1 MKGFRLNVGIC
12 IYCGERTPP
21 LTREHVLPR
30 GLGGNDAPEGQANA
44 LVLQKASC
52 QTCQR
57 ITQRIEE
64 DCLVSMMGPG
74 RAKLGLRRKDRA
86 SAVTTAH
93 IDRIDGI
100 SEQRDVP
107 WESVPGA
114 ITIPSFYEAPIL
126 SGKPVPDFAPCDYE
140 FRVLEPARL
149 PLHGTRRVG
158 VALKADSRMF
168 ARMLGKIGLGLAVA
182 RLGLDGYVPL
192 VRSLIIEGLDTH
204 GLVGGYAGTNRSP
217 QKTSSLHTLS
227 LITNGGASGSLILAE
242 ICLFAE
248 FSAPTNYVAIGRW
261 L

>member
-1 MKGFRLNVGIC
+1 MKSFRLNVGMC
-12 IYCGERTPP
+12 IYCGDRTSP

-30 GLGGNDAPEGQANA
+30 GLGGNDAPEGLSNA
-44 LVLQKASC
+44 LILREASC
-52 QTCQR
+52 QACQKV
-57 ITQRIEE
+57 TQKIEE

-74 RAKLGLRRKDRA
+74 RARLGLRRKDRA

-93 IDRIDGI
+93 IDLLDGA

-107 WESVPGA
+107 WEAVPAA
-114 ITIPSFYEAPIL
+114 IAIPSFYEAPIL
-126 SGKPVPDFAPCDYE
+126 SGEPVPNFAPCDYE

-149 PLHGTRRVG
+149 PVDGTRRIG

-168 ARMLGKIGLGLAVA
+168 ARMLGKIGLGLAVSC
-182 RLGLDGYVPL
+182 LGLDGYVPL
-192 VRSLIIEGLDTH
+192 VRSLIVKGSNPL
-204 GLVGGYAGTNRSP
+204 GLVGGYAGTSRTRP
-217 QKTSSLHTLS
+217 QTSSLHTLS

-248 FSAPTNYVAIGRW
+248 FFAPTNYVAIGRW